1 MRKKQPFFVIIF
13 KTRKNVKKRGQNGS
27 RLGRFDHF
35 WLDIDKDSVQ
45 RQWGRAKPRAPL
57 LLDGF

>member
-1 MRKKQPFFVIIF
+1 M
-13 KTRKNVKKRGQNGS
+13 GQD
-27 RLGRFDHF
+27 LGGLTHF
-35 WLDIDKDSVQ
+35 WLDIDQDSVQ